1 VGGAALRALAAQATV
16 QAGLGIATL
25 LLVMRV
31 LLAVAHQTGAILLFT
46 AAVVARHR
54 LRWTR

>member
-25 LLVMRV
+25 LLVVPV
-31 LLAVAHQTGAILLFT
+31 LLAVAHQTGAILLLT
-46 AAVVARHR
+46 AAVVARHQ
-54 LRWTR
+54 LRCAR